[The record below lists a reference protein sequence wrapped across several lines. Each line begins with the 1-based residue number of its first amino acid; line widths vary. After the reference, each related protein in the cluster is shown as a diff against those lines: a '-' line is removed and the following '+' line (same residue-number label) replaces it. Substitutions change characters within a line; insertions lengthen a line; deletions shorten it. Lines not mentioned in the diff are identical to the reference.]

1 MPSLTN
7 PRWEMFCQEYLVD
20 LNASKAYRRVYPDSS
35 EESARRASSE
45 LLTNLDVSSRIEELK
60 LERISRIEVKQDE
73 VLQELLILL
82 KSNVDHYTLDES
94 GKISLKENAPSSALR
109 AVSSVKHKVKRS
121 SRKDSD
127 YEEVETE
134 YRLWDKP
141 KAVELSMKHLGLT
154 GTDKLEVTLNAQSK
168 EMMQRVVSAA
178 FEYCAEE
185 NKAALAEKI
194 RSIAGEYSL

>member
-1 MPSLTN
+1 MPSLDN

-20 LNASKAYRRVYPDSS
+20 LNATQAYKRTYKDVSDETANTNGP
-35 EESARRASSE
+35 E
-45 LLTNLDVSSRIEELK
+45 LLVNTGIAARIEELK
-60 LERISRIEVKQDE
+60 KDRISRVEVKQDE

-94 GKISLKENAPSSALR
+94 GKISIKPDAPSSALR

-121 SRKDSD
+121 TRKDSD

-168 EMMQRVVSAA
+168 EMMQRVVNIA
-178 FEYCAEE
+178 FEYCRDD
-185 NKAALAEKI
+185 KRDALAEEIRKI
-194 RSIAGEYSL
+194 ANEFQ